1 MQEALGYTGPWAH
14 ADDASRPQHAF
25 DNICRRK
32 HIPYMS
38 WVVEIAYEFDPEFDN
53 LHEEVQTEILDRLAN
68 EGGS

>member
-1 MQEALGYTGPWAH
+1 
-14 ADDASRPQHAF
+14 
-25 DNICRRK
+25 
-32 HIPYMS
+32 MS